1 MKKTKKLISVFLLII
16 IFLALFNTIAIA
28 AENNNEEKIKY
39 PYLFPAKVISELTNT
54 IFNHYKDNIEQENAS
69 SVLNVEMNI
78 FIEIGKKLLVLF
90 FVAGFFIELDRIG
103 EFNIY
108 TFLRML
114 VVFVLAYIAIDYYYY
129 LFAWSE
135 NFMDLLISH
144 ISISPNDKIIE
155 FDYVVKQFELALSNE
170 EVVDNMLLVYTT
182 IVYTLMTYSIFISII
197 LIYVILVIRQFKLFV
212 LQLLAPVMLS
222 GLGSIHTISFT
233 TKYIKKYIK
242 VYFQLFFI
250 QYALGIYLALSIASI
265 NLLFVLLQAG
275 LLIVTLV
282 LGEKLIGFSF
292 NNIKNGVILFKKKTE
307 QTIKYIR
314 HKTIKKN

>member
-1 MKKTKKLISVFLLII
+1 
-16 IFLALFNTIAIA
+16 
-28 AENNNEEKIKY
+28 
-39 PYLFPAKVISELTNT
+39 
-54 IFNHYKDNIEQENAS
+54 
-69 SVLNVEMNI
+69 
-78 FIEIGKKLLVLF
+78 LLVLF